1 MNDPLGLF
9 GDEQNDDPL
18 GLFGDTPKKKQAG
31 FNVAFKKALAGAGNA
46 IESAISLPAG
56 ALASYVGFQEQGDEI
71 FRQMEANRAA
81 RAKWA
86 NPENL
91 ETSLGQDIGAMAL
104 TLPAQLPAMAGQA
117 AEKGL
122 DLIQRG
128 EPLSTAIPATAGDAL
143 LNAVSMGPMAP
154 AKTFLGRAAIGTAS
168 NVSFGASSDA
178 ATQLLATKE
187 DTKKAYDPY
196 DARRRTQDALI
207 GGVTQGVFGERPKAK
222 GKPSPIDAI
231 RAEAPKPVAPMPD
244 VEPEQLRLFD
254 QFEERSPISKY
265 QTEMAPDMW
274 RVDENGIPIR
284 ADLSMEVQNLQQPL
298 QRNLWGDELEAN
310 FPRDPNKPLDMET
323 GDIPGV
329 ERFSEPVNFRN
340 DPENQI
346 PLTEAIDSMDPA
358 ARTAALEQTQMGREL
373 PASPELEVARAQ
385 AENTLFNKKEFDS
398 YQKREQENARA
409 FDEASAQKARGE
421 QLKRAAEAADG
432 PQPKG
437 FNKAFR
443 KQRGGLLIDGRQ
455 VTIEPTAT
463 GFVAKLGKKI
473 VGYLN
478 SNITPEQRAMLGE
491 DASVDMVKVDP
502 ELKGKGIGH
511 ALYEAWSKA
520 NEGNV
525 IPSGK
530 TSQAAWNTWKKAL
543 PGGVDKFVNQEAQR
557 IFGGADPQ
565 QVLGN
570 IPDPEVA
577 QRVQARAALLKK
589 HGGGVLVNF
598 EKKKQTTTLA
608 DIEAIQ
614 KQIDEVGRRYV
625 AGEISHEQMM
635 ESNRELIYK
644 KQDMERLELRRKESI
659 GAGEVTEIFPGYK
672 IIPPGTKVMAKN
684 GLSYPEPTRGE
695 VVGTH
700 QFRYGEKAY
709 NLPVVDFGDGRP
721 RKILPGDITEVFD
734 GPKSPF
740 NFKKQGGGLKIDW
753 GKEASDMEAALIKS
767 ADGSFIPENPD
778 TSLALETARGESD
791 GKLWTYAQSGAVNAA
806 MKTGSTL
813 IKTVGN
819 LVQAAGKRADLA
831 TRKYVLPAEKA
842 LRKLSREELT
852 QLGDVFKDEMFQDY
866 RYDGDLLA
874 KHLTVKQLE
883 AYTKM
888 RDVFDATL
896 SAQNEARVAKGQQP
910 ITAKEAYLSSRW
922 QGDFRVPVYE
932 LLYNSDGSP
941 KIDPK
946 TKEQAKKLVW
956 YLADTTQRGVDK
968 QLKALLAKEPTLK
981 AGKPHVVRSLKGG
994 ADIQSM
1000 YSTMLDILGR
1010 DDPAVQRIKELVE
1023 MDVGDDAAN
1032 MLAQE
1037 KHFKS
1042 KSGVRG
1048 FAGDRPGFHKTR
1060 DTIKMFEQQVQ
1071 YAKNAFQWAEM
1082 QKNADD
1088 LKMLLSDEEL
1098 ANKQPNNMKFAR
1110 EYVKNAL
1117 GQGEGKL
1124 AKAFDDTVREMGVS
1138 PSVLDKAVGG
1148 MKSFFITQKLAV
1160 SAGYTLANL
1169 VQTTNMVPYL
1179 ANLSS
1184 QGYHANAAKAM
1195 AIGYTG
1201 ALPMA
1206 LAHYMRAAGGGEYKT
1221 FFGDMPN
1228 KFMEGALKYAEDNG
1242 ITSRSIYDEAPVG
1255 TGFNPLKK
1263 VERAASF
1270 TISAPE
1276 TVVRSAAFLTY
1287 AYYLKD
1293 SGKFKDMQAVFQKAE
1308 DMVNMSMVDY
1318 RATEKPLMFSKGGT
1332 LGNIANTLQT
1342 YPMSFYNQYKYMLN
1356 EALQGRPGGLATM
1369 MVMQGAIAGA
1379 AGMPY
1384 FEDLTNLY
1392 KLMRDNLLSDAQW
1405 AKAMK
1410 HPFFSDPK
1418 LWMLE
1423 NLGESSV
1430 YGALSTQMGLGLT
1443 SRVTAPSLEAMSQA
1457 PFGPAVD
1464 LSKQVMNLGKAALD
1478 PTNTSKVGQAA
1489 MGSIPTGLQGWLE
1502 TQPFMKDITF
1512 VENADGT
1519 KTFMKTSDLADRK
1532 GGYTRTEDE
1541 VNIRKWGLRSQQE
1554 VLSRDVNWAAQQANM
1569 TTKEKTTGLVEKIYD
1584 AARQGN
1590 AAKVEE
1596 LRKLLIDLTGKDI
1609 SSEQL
1614 QNQLLEEQMDDVSRN
1629 VRNSK
1634 SPQQMLNTARSLRL
1648 LEGE

>member
-1 MNDPLGLF
+1 MPLIPFDGQLDDEPIGGKLVPFDGELDDEPKKKRKATWGESLAQGAAQIGNTADLAWSTLAGGAAALF
-9 GDEQNDDPL
+9 GDDEEALDIEEQRKARKATRDTWGKPQEAEQSFVQKAVNAVNPL
-18 GLFGDTPKKKQAG
+18 SLITSGLSPAATVDIARQAG
-31 FNVAFKKALAGAGNA
+31 ETDKAALKAGMVDAAGNAVGMILPGFKQGAALTRVATGAGANVAQEYATRKVIQDMLETEQGKAQFQPTAEDLALAGLAG
-46 IESAISLPAG
+46 
-56 ALASYVGFQEQGDEI
+56 
-71 FRQMEANRAA
+71 
-81 RAKWA
+81 
-86 NPENL
+86 
-91 ETSLGQDIGAMAL
+91 GAMAGL
-104 TLPAQLPAMAGQA
+104 AG
-117 AEKGL
+117 K
-122 DLIQRG
+122 
-128 EPLSTAIPATAGDAL
+128 
-143 LNAVSMGPMAP
+143 
-154 AKTFLGRAAIGTAS
+154 
-168 NVSFGASSDA
+168 
-178 ATQLLATKE
+178 
-187 DTKKAYDPY
+187 
-196 DARRRTQDALI
+196 
-207 GGVTQGVFGERPKAK
+207 RPVKK

-231 RAEAPKPVAPMPD
+231 RAEAPKPVAPIPD
-244 VEPEQLRLFD
+244 VQPEQLRLFD

-329 ERFSEPVNFRN
+329 ERFSDPVQFRN
-340 DPENQI
+340 DPEGQI
-346 PLTEAIDSMDPA
+346 PLTEAIDAMPEGVR
-358 ARTAALEQTQMGREL
+358 ARNPDGSFVSGTTRQNALDLLRGEMKADAALEVGKME
-373 PASPELEVARAQ
+373 
-385 AENTLFNKKEFDS
+385 
-398 YQKREQENARA
+398 
-409 FDEASAQKARGE
+409 
-421 QLKRAAEAADG
+421 ADG
-432 PQPKG
+432 PKIPLG
-437 FNKAFR
+437 SKARKEAFIRSQRGQRGVMAPDVFLKDFPEFVTSKIKDASGQLKALFRGVRSDYDGPERPMLGTFGEGVYLTESTSLANTYATGPESGRHVKQAYVDIKRPYEIEMGSPEHRGILRFDKDAR
-443 KQRGGLLIDGRQ
+443 KQFSDQMKAAGFDG
-455 VTIEPTAT
+455 VILKADGEMKEVMA
-463 GFVAKLGKKI
+463 FK
-473 VGYLN
+473 
-478 SNITPEQRAMLGE
+478 PEQVQNAFSTPSSRIPKSQRGAL
-491 DASVDMVKVDP
+491 KVD
-502 ELKGKGIGH
+502 
-511 ALYEAWSKA
+511 W
-520 NEGNV
+520 
-525 IPSGK
+525 
-530 TSQAAWNTWKKAL
+530 
-543 PGGVDKFVNQEAQR
+543 
-557 IFGGADPQ
+557 ADETTK
-565 QVLGN
+565 L
-570 IPDPEVA
+570 ESE
-577 QRVQARAALLKK
+577 LLKS
-589 HGGGVLVNF
+589 
-598 EKKKQTTTLA
+598 E
-608 DIEAIQ
+608 
-614 KQIDEVGRRYV
+614 
-625 AGEISHEQMM
+625 
-635 ESNRELIYK
+635 
-644 KQDMERLELRRKESI
+644 
-659 GAGEVTEIFPGYK
+659 
-672 IIPPGTKVMAKN
+672 
-684 GLSYPEPTRGE
+684 
-695 VVGTH
+695 
-700 QFRYGEKAY
+700 
-709 NLPVVDFGDGRP
+709 
-721 RKILPGDITEVFD
+721 
-734 GPKSPF
+734 
-740 NFKKQGGGLKIDW
+740 
-753 GKEASDMEAALIKS
+753 
-767 ADGSFIPENPD
+767 DGSYIPKNPD
-778 TSLALETARGESD
+778 TSVALEAARGEAD
-791 GKLWTYAQSGAVNAA
+791 GKLLTYAQSGAVNAA

-831 TRKYVLPAEKA
+831 TRKYVLPAETA

-896 SAQNEARVAKGQQP
+896 SAQNEARVAKGQKP

-922 QGDFRVPVYE
+922 QGDFRVPVYDA
-932 LLYNSDGSP
+932 DG
-941 KIDPK
+941 
-946 TKEQAKKLVW
+946 KLVW
-956 YLADTTQRGVDK
+956 YLADTTQRGVNN
-968 QLKALLAKEPTLK
+968 QLKALLAKEPSLK
-981 AGKPHVVRSLKGG
+981 AGKPHVVKSLKGG

-1023 MDVGDDAAN
+1023 MDVGDDTAN

-1048 FAGDRPGFHKTR
+1048 FAGDRPGFHKTK
-1060 DTIKMFEQQVQ
+1060 DTIRMFEQQIQ
-1071 YAKNAFQWAEM
+1071 YAKNAFQWSEM

-1124 AKAFDDTVREMGVS
+1124 AKAFDDTVREMGLS
-1138 PSVLDKAVGG
+1138 PAVLDKAVGG
-1148 MKSFFITQKLAV
+1148 VKSFFITQKLAV
-1160 SAGYTLANL
+1160 STGYTLANL

-1206 LAHYMRAAGGGEYKT
+1206 LAHYMRAFGGGEYKT

-1242 ITSRSIYDEAPVG
+1242 ITSRSIYDEAPIG

-1308 DMVNMSMVDY
+1308 DLVNMSMVDY
-1318 RATEKPLMFSKGGT
+1318 RATEKPLMFSKAGT
-1332 LGNIANTLQT
+1332 VGNVANTLQT

-1369 MVMQGAIAGA
+1369 LVMQGAIAGA

-1430 YGALSTQMGLGLT
+1430 YGALSTQTGLGLT

-1464 LSKQVMNLGKAALD
+1464 LSKQVVNLGKAALD

-1569 TTKEKTTGLVEKIYD
+1569 GTKERTTGLVEKIYD

-1590 AAKVEE
+1590 TEKVKQ
-1596 LRKLLIDLTGKDI
+1596 LRQLLIDLTGKDI

-1614 QNQLLEEQMDDVSRN
+1614 QNQLLEEQMDDVARN

-1634 SPQQMLNTARSLRL
+1634 TPQQMLNTARSLKI

>member
-9 GDEQNDDPL
+9 GEEQNDDPL
-18 GLFGDTPKKKQAG
+18 GLFGDTPKKRKATWGESLKQGFGQIGNTADLALSTLAGSAAALFGDDKEALDIEEQRKARKAVRDTWGAPQEAEQSFMQKAVNAVNPLSLISSGLSPAATVDTARQAG
-31 FNVAFKKALAGAGNA
+31 ESNTSALKAGMVDAAGNAVGMILPGFKQGATLTRVATGAGANVAQEYATRKVIQDMLETEQGKAQFQPTAEDLALAGLAG
-46 IESAISLPAG
+46 G
-56 ALASYVGFQEQGDEI
+56 
-71 FRQMEANRAA
+71 
-81 RAKWA
+81 
-86 NPENL
+86 
-91 ETSLGQDIGAMAL
+91 T
-104 TLPAQLPAMAGQA
+104 MAG
-117 AEKGL
+117 L
-122 DLIQRG
+122 
-128 EPLSTAIPATAGDAL
+128 AG
-143 LNAVSMGPMAP
+143 
-154 AKTFLGRAAIGTAS
+154 K
-168 NVSFGASSDA
+168 
-178 ATQLLATKE
+178 
-187 DTKKAYDPY
+187 
-196 DARRRTQDALI
+196 
-207 GGVTQGVFGERPKAK
+207 RPVQK

-231 RAEAPKPVAPMPD
+231 RAEAPKPSAPMPD
-244 VEPEQLRLFD
+244 VQPEQLRLFD
-254 QFEERSPISKY
+254 QFEERSPVSKY

-323 GDIPGV
+323 GDIEGV
-329 ERFSEPVNFRN
+329 ERFSDPVQFRN
-340 DPENQI
+340 DPEGQL
-346 PLTEAIDSMDPA
+346 PLTEAIDMMPEGVR
-358 ARTAALEQTQMGREL
+358 ARNPDGSFAEGTTRQNALDLLRGEL
-373 PASPELEVARAQ
+373 EASPELQVAKMD
-385 AENTLFNKKEFDS
+385 AETMQRTILD
-398 YQKREQENARA
+398 ATG
-409 FDEASAQKARGE
+409 DT
-421 QLKRAAEAADG
+421 
-432 PQPKG
+432 PKG
-437 FNKAFR
+437 FNAKMK
-443 KQRGGLLIDGRQ
+443 KQKGAVLIGGKE
-455 VTIEPTAT
+455 VVVEPTET
-463 GFVAKLGKKI
+463 GFVAKLGDKV

-491 DASVDMVKVDP
+491 DASVDMVKVSP
-502 ELKGKGIGH
+502 EFKGKGVGN
-511 ALYEAWSKA
+511 ALYDAWSKA

-530 TSQAAWNTWKKAL
+530 TSKEAWNLWKRSL
-543 PGGVDKFVNQEAQR
+543 PQGVDRFVQQEAQR

-577 QRVQARAALLKK
+577 QRVQARVALM
-589 HGGGVLVNF
+589 N
-598 EKKKQTTTLA
+598 
-608 DIEAIQ
+608 
-614 KQIDEVGRRYV
+614 
-625 AGEISHEQMM
+625 
-635 ESNRELIYK
+635 
-644 KQDMERLELRRKESI
+644 
-659 GAGEVTEIFPGYK
+659 
-672 IIPPGTKVMAKN
+672 
-684 GLSYPEPTRGE
+684 
-695 VVGTH
+695 
-700 QFRYGEKAY
+700 
-709 NLPVVDFGDGRP
+709 
-721 RKILPGDITEVFD
+721 
-734 GPKSPF
+734 
-740 NFKKQGGGLKIDW
+740 KQGGGLKIGW
-753 GKEASDMEAALIKS
+753 PKETSDMEASLLKS
-767 ADGSFIPENPD
+767 SDGSFIPENPD
-778 TSLALETARGESD
+778 TSVALEKARGETD

-819 LVQAAGKRADLA
+819 FVQAAGKRADLA
-831 TRKYVLPAEKA
+831 TRKYVLPAEQA
-842 LRKLSREELT
+842 LRKLSHEELT

-866 RYDGDLLA
+866 RYDGELLA
-874 KHLTVKQLE
+874 KHLTVKQLQ

-896 SAQNEARVAKGQQP
+896 SAQNEARVAKGQKP
-910 ITAKEAYLSSRW
+910 ITSKEAYLSSRW
-922 QGDFRVPVYE
+922 QGDFRVPVYDA
-932 LLYNSDGSP
+932 DG
-941 KIDPK
+941 
-946 TKEQAKKLVW
+946 KLVW
-956 YLADTTQRGVDK
+956 YLADTTQRGVDN

-981 AGKPHVVRSLKGG
+981 AGKPHVVKSLKGG

-1048 FAGDRPGFHKTR
+1048 FAGDRPGFNKTR

-1071 YAKNAFQWAEM
+1071 YAKNAFQWSEM

-1124 AKAFDDTVREMGVS
+1124 AKAFDDTVREMGLS
-1138 PSVLDKAVGG
+1138 PAVLDKAVGG
-1148 MKSFFITQKLAV
+1148 VKSFFITQKLAV

-1195 AIGYTG
+1195 VIGYTG
-1201 ALPMA
+1201 AIPMA
-1206 LAHYMRAAGGGEYKT
+1206 VAHYMRAAGGGEYRT
-1221 FFGDMPN
+1221 FFGEMPD
-1228 KFMEGALKYAEDNG
+1228 KFMEGALRYAEDNG

-1255 TGFNPLKK
+1255 TGFNPLKNL
-1263 VERAASF
+1263 ERMAGT

-1430 YGALSTQMGLGLT
+1430 YGALSTKTGLGLT

-1512 VENADGT
+1512 VENEDGT

-1590 AAKVEE
+1590 SAKVEE
-1596 LRKLLIDLTGKDI
+1596 LRALLIDLTGKDI

-1634 SPQQMLNTARSLRL
+1634 SPQQMLNTARSLKL

>member
-18 GLFGDTPKKKQAG
+18 GLFGDTPKKRKATWGESLAQGAAQIGNTADLALSTLAGSAAALFGADEDALKIEEERKARKATRDLWGKPQEAEQSFIQKAVNAVNPLSLISSGLSPAATVDTARQAG
-31 FNVAFKKALAGAGNA
+31 ESNSAALKAGMVDAAGNTVGMILPGFKQGAALTRVATGAGANVAQEYATRKVIQDVLETEKGKAQFQPTAEDLALAGLAG
-46 IESAISLPAG
+46 G
-56 ALASYVGFQEQGDEI
+56 
-71 FRQMEANRAA
+71 
-81 RAKWA
+81 
-86 NPENL
+86 
-91 ETSLGQDIGAMAL
+91 
-104 TLPAQLPAMAGQA
+104 
-117 AEKGL
+117 
-122 DLIQRG
+122 
-128 EPLSTAIPATAGDAL
+128 ATAG
-143 LNAVSMGPMAP
+143 
-154 AKTFLGRAAIGTAS
+154 
-168 NVSFGASSDA
+168 
-178 ATQLLATKE
+178 LAGK
-187 DTKKAYDPY
+187 
-196 DARRRTQDALI
+196 
-207 GGVTQGVFGERPKAK
+207 RPVQK

-340 DPENQI
+340 DPEGQL
-346 PLTEAIDSMDPA
+346 PLTEAIDMMPEGVR
-358 ARTAALEQTQMGREL
+358 ARNPDGSFAEGTTRQNALDLLRREL
-373 PASPELEVARAQ
+373 PASPELEVARNI
-385 AENTLFNKKEFDS
+385 AENTLFNKQGFDA
-398 YQKREQENARA
+398 YLKREQENART
-409 FDEASAQKARGE
+409 FDQASAQKARKE
-421 QLKRAAEAADG
+421 QIRRAIEAADG

-443 KQRGGLLIDGRQ
+443 KQRGALLIGGKH
-455 VTIEPTAT
+455 VSVEPTET
-463 GFVAKLGKKI
+463 GFIAKLGNKI

-491 DASVDMVKVDP
+491 DASVDMVKVEP
-502 ELKGKGIGH
+502 EFKGKGVGN
-511 ALYEAWSKA
+511 ALYDAWSKA

-530 TSQAAWNTWKKAL
+530 TSKEAWNLWKRSL
-543 PGGVDKFVNQEAQR
+543 PQGVDKFVQQEAQR

-577 QRVQARAALLKK
+577 QRVQARVALM
-589 HGGGVLVNF
+589 N
-598 EKKKQTTTLA
+598 
-608 DIEAIQ
+608 
-614 KQIDEVGRRYV
+614 
-625 AGEISHEQMM
+625 
-635 ESNRELIYK
+635 
-644 KQDMERLELRRKESI
+644 
-659 GAGEVTEIFPGYK
+659 
-672 IIPPGTKVMAKN
+672 
-684 GLSYPEPTRGE
+684 
-695 VVGTH
+695 
-700 QFRYGEKAY
+700 
-709 NLPVVDFGDGRP
+709 
-721 RKILPGDITEVFD
+721 
-734 GPKSPF
+734 
-740 NFKKQGGGLKIDW
+740 KQGGGVKVDW
-753 GKEASDMEAALIKS
+753 NKVSSDMEASLIKS
-767 ADGSFIPENPD
+767 EDGSFIPENPD
-778 TSLALETARGESD
+778 TSVALETARGETD
-791 GKLWTYAQSGAVNAA
+791 GKLWTYTQSGAVNAA

-874 KHLTVKQLE
+874 KHLSVKQLE

-910 ITAKEAYLSSRW
+910 ISAKEAYLSSRW
-922 QGDFRVPVYE
+922 QGDFRVPVYDA
-932 LLYNSDGSP
+932 DG
-941 KIDPK
+941 
-946 TKEQAKKLVW
+946 KLVW
-956 YLADTTQRGVDK
+956 YLADTTQRGVDH

-1000 YSTMLDILGR
+1000 YTTMLDILGR

-1023 MDVGDDAAN
+1023 MDVGDDTAN

-1048 FAGDRPGFHKTR
+1048 FAGDRPGFNKTR

-1071 YAKNAFQWAEM
+1071 YAKNAFQWSEM

-1117 GQGEGKL
+1117 GQGEGRL

-1201 ALPMA
+1201 AIPMA
-1206 LAHYMRAAGGGEYKT
+1206 VAHYLRAFGGGEYKT
-1221 FFGDMPN
+1221 FFGEMPD
-1228 KFMEGALKYAEDNG
+1228 KFMEGALRYAEDNG

-1430 YGALSTQMGLGLT
+1430 YGALSTQTGLGLT

-1590 AAKVEE
+1590 SAKVEE

-1634 SPQQMLNTARSLRL
+1634 SPQQMLNTARSLKL

>member
-1 MNDPLGLF
+1 MPLIPFDGQLD
-9 GDEQNDDPL
+9 DEPIGGKLVPFDGELDDE
-18 GLFGDTPKKKQAG
+18 PKKKKAG
-31 FNVAFKKALAGAGNA
+31 FDVAFKKALAGAGNA

-56 ALASYVGFQEQGDEI
+56 ALATYAGFQNQGDEI
-71 FRQMEANRAA
+71 FRQMESNRAV
-81 RAKWA
+81 RNKWA

-91 ETSLGQDIGAMAL
+91 ETSLGQDVGAMAL
-104 TLPAQLPAMAGQA
+104 TLPAQIPAMLGQA
-117 AEKGL
+117 GEKGM

-128 EPLSTAIPATAGDAL
+128 EPLSTAIPATVIDAGM
-143 LNAVSMGPMAP
+143 NAASMGPMAP
-154 AKTFLGRAAIGTAS
+154 AKTLMGRGLVGAS
-168 NVSFGASSDA
+168 GNVAFGAGSDA

-222 GKPSPIDAI
+222 GKPSAVDKI
-231 RAEAPKPVAPMPD
+231 RAEAKKPIVEAPAPKL
-244 VEPEQLRLFD
+244 EPEQLRLFD
-254 QFEERSPISKY
+254 QFEERSPISPY

-329 ERFSEPVNFRN
+329 ERFSDPVQFRN
-340 DPENQI
+340 DPEGQI
-346 PLTEAIDSMDPA
+346 PLTEAIDMMPEGVR
-358 ARTAALEQTQMGREL
+358 ARNPDGSFAEGTTRQNALDLLRNEL
-373 PASPELEVARAQ
+373 PASPELEVARNI
-385 AENTLFNKKEFDS
+385 AENTLFNKQDFDA
-398 YQKREQENARA
+398 YLKREQENTRT
-409 FDEASAQKARGE
+409 FDQASAQKARKE
-421 QLKRAAEAADG
+421 QIRRAIEAADG

-443 KQRGGLLIDGRQ
+443 KQRGALLIGGKQ
-455 VTIEPTAT
+455 VSVEPTET
-463 GFVAKLGKKI
+463 GFIAKLGNKI

-491 DASVDMVKVDP
+491 DASVDMVKVEP
-502 ELKGKGIGH
+502 EFKGKGVGN
-511 ALYEAWSKA
+511 ALYDAWSKA

-530 TSQAAWNTWKKAL
+530 TSKEAWNLWKRSL
-543 PGGVDKFVNQEAQR
+543 PQGVDKFVQQEAQR

-577 QRVQARAALLKK
+577 QRVQARVALM
-589 HGGGVLVNF
+589 N
-598 EKKKQTTTLA
+598 
-608 DIEAIQ
+608 
-614 KQIDEVGRRYV
+614 
-625 AGEISHEQMM
+625 
-635 ESNRELIYK
+635 
-644 KQDMERLELRRKESI
+644 
-659 GAGEVTEIFPGYK
+659 
-672 IIPPGTKVMAKN
+672 
-684 GLSYPEPTRGE
+684 
-695 VVGTH
+695 
-700 QFRYGEKAY
+700 
-709 NLPVVDFGDGRP
+709 
-721 RKILPGDITEVFD
+721 
-734 GPKSPF
+734 
-740 NFKKQGGGLKIDW
+740 KQGGGVKVDW
-753 GKEASDMEAALIKS
+753 NKVSSDMEAALIKS
-767 ADGSFIPENPD
+767 EDGSYIPENPD
-778 TSLALETARGESD
+778 TSVALETARGEVD

-874 KHLTVKQLE
+874 KHLSVKQLE

-922 QGDFRVPVYE
+922 QGDFRVPVYDA
-932 LLYNSDGSP
+932 DG
-941 KIDPK
+941 
-946 TKEQAKKLVW
+946 KLVW
-956 YLADTTQRGVDK
+956 YLADTTQRGVDN

-1000 YSTMLDILGR
+1000 YTTMLDILGR

-1023 MDVGDDAAN
+1023 MDVGDDTAN

-1048 FAGDRPGFHKTR
+1048 FAGDRPGFNKTR

-1201 ALPMA
+1201 AIPMA
-1206 LAHYMRAAGGGEYKT
+1206 IAHYLRAFGGGEYKT
-1221 FFGDMPN
+1221 FFGEMPD

-1242 ITSRSIYDEAPVG
+1242 ITSRSIYDEAPIG

-1356 EALQGRPGGLATM
+1356 EAMQGRPGGLATM

-1430 YGALSTQMGLGLT
+1430 YGALSTQTGLGLT

>member
-18 GLFGDTPKKKQAG
+18 GLFGDTPKKKKAG
-31 FNVAFKKALAGAGNA
+31 FDVAFKKALAGAGNA

-56 ALASYVGFQEQGDEI
+56 ALATYAGFQNQGDEI
-71 FRQMEANRAA
+71 FRQMESNRAV
-81 RAKWA
+81 RNKWA

-91 ETSLGQDIGAMAL
+91 ETSLGQDVGAMAL
-104 TLPAQLPAMAGQA
+104 TLPAQIPAMLGQA
-117 AEKGL
+117 GEKGM
-122 DLIQRG
+122 DLIQRS
-128 EPLSTAIPATAGDAL
+128 EPLSTAIPATLIDAGMT
-143 LNAVSMGPMAP
+143 AVGMGPMAP
-154 AKTFLGRAAIGTAS
+154 AKTLMGRGLVGAS
-168 NVSFGASSDA
+168 GNVAFGAGSDA

-222 GKPSPIDAI
+222 GKPSAVDKI
-231 RAEAPKPVAPMPD
+231 RAEAKKPLVEAPAPKLEPD
-244 VEPEQLRLFD
+244 QLRLFD
-254 QFEERSPISKY
+254 QFEERSPISPY

-329 ERFSEPVNFRN
+329 ERFSDPVQFRN
-340 DPENQI
+340 DPEGQI
-346 PLTEAIDSMDPA
+346 PLTEAIDSMEPT

-373 PASPELEVARAQ
+373 PASPELEVARNA
-385 AENTLFNKKEFDS
+385 AENTLFNKQDFDA
-398 YQKREQENARA
+398 YLKREQENART
-409 FDEASAQKARGE
+409 FDAASAQKARGE

-443 KQRGGLLIDGRQ
+443 KQRGGLLIDGRK
-455 VTIEPTAT
+455 VTIEPTET

-491 DASVDMVKVDP
+491 DASVDMVKVEP
-502 ELKGKGIGH
+502 EFKGKGVGN
-511 ALYEAWSKA
+511 ALYDAWAKA

-530 TSQAAWNTWKKAL
+530 TSKEAWNLWKRSL
-543 PGGVDKFVNQEAQR
+543 PQGVDKFVNQEAQR

-577 QRVQARAALLKK
+577 QRVQARVALM
-589 HGGGVLVNF
+589 N
-598 EKKKQTTTLA
+598 
-608 DIEAIQ
+608 
-614 KQIDEVGRRYV
+614 
-625 AGEISHEQMM
+625 
-635 ESNRELIYK
+635 
-644 KQDMERLELRRKESI
+644 
-659 GAGEVTEIFPGYK
+659 
-672 IIPPGTKVMAKN
+672 
-684 GLSYPEPTRGE
+684 
-695 VVGTH
+695 
-700 QFRYGEKAY
+700 
-709 NLPVVDFGDGRP
+709 
-721 RKILPGDITEVFD
+721 
-734 GPKSPF
+734 
-740 NFKKQGGGLKIDW
+740 KQGGGVKVDW
-753 GKEASDMEAALIKS
+753 GKVSDEMEVGLLKNE
-767 ADGSFIPENPD
+767 DGNYIPKNPD
-778 TSLALETARGESD
+778 TVSALDAARGETD

-866 RYDGDLLA
+866 RYDGNLLA

-922 QGDFRVPVYE
+922 QGDFRVPVYDA
-932 LLYNSDGSP
+932 DG
-941 KIDPK
+941 
-946 TKEQAKKLVW
+946 KLVW

-1000 YSTMLDILGR
+1000 YTTMLDILGR

-1023 MDVGDDAAN
+1023 MDVGDDTAN

-1048 FAGDRPGFHKTR
+1048 FAGDRPGFDKTR
-1060 DTIKMFEQQVQ
+1060 DTVKMFEQQVQ

-1201 ALPMA
+1201 AIPMA
-1206 LAHYMRAAGGGEYKT
+1206 VAHYLRAFGGGEYKT

-1489 MGSIPTGLQGWLE
+1489 VGSIPTGLQGWLE

-1590 AAKVEE
+1590 STKVEE

>member
-18 GLFGDTPKKKQAG
+18 GLFGDTPKKRKATWGESLAQGAAQIGNTADLAWSTLAGGAAALFGDKDSALSIEEERKARKTTRDTWGAPQEAEQSFMQKAVNAVNPLSLISSGLSPAATVDTARQAG
-31 FNVAFKKALAGAGNA
+31 ESNTSAIKAGMVDAAGNAVGMILPGFKQGAALTRVATGAGANVAQEYATRKIIQDMLETEQGKAQFEPTAEDLALAGLAG
-46 IESAISLPAG
+46 G
-56 ALASYVGFQEQGDEI
+56 
-71 FRQMEANRAA
+71 
-81 RAKWA
+81 
-86 NPENL
+86 
-91 ETSLGQDIGAMAL
+91 T
-104 TLPAQLPAMAGQA
+104 MAG
-117 AEKGL
+117 L
-122 DLIQRG
+122 
-128 EPLSTAIPATAGDAL
+128 AG
-143 LNAVSMGPMAP
+143 
-154 AKTFLGRAAIGTAS
+154 K
-168 NVSFGASSDA
+168 
-178 ATQLLATKE
+178 
-187 DTKKAYDPY
+187 
-196 DARRRTQDALI
+196 
-207 GGVTQGVFGERPKAK
+207 RPVKK

-244 VEPEQLRLFD
+244 MQPEQLRLFD

-298 QRNLWGDELEAN
+298 QRNLWGDEMEAN

-329 ERFSEPVNFRN
+329 ERFSDPVQFRN
-340 DPENQI
+340 DPEGQL

-358 ARTAALEQTQMGREL
+358 ARTAALDQTQMGREL
-373 PASPELEVARAQ
+373 PASPELEVARR
-385 AENTLFNKKEFDS
+385 D
-398 YQKREQENARA
+398 
-409 FDEASAQKARGE
+409 
-421 QLKRAAEAADG
+421 AEAMQRTILEATGDT
-432 PQPKG
+432 PKG
-437 FNKAFR
+437 FNAKMK
-443 KQRGGLLIDGRQ
+443 KQKGAVLIGGKE
-455 VTIEPTAT
+455 VVVEPTET
-463 GFVAKLGKKI
+463 GFVAKLGDKI

-502 ELKGKGIGH
+502 ELKGKGVGR
-511 ALYEAWSKA
+511 ALYDAWSKA

-530 TSQAAWNTWKKAL
+530 TSKEAWNLWKRSL
-543 PGGVDKFVNQEAQR
+543 PQGVDKFVQQEAQR
-557 IFGGADPQ
+557 IFGGANPQ

-577 QRVQARAALLKK
+577 QRVQARAAL
-589 HGGGVLVNF
+589 
-598 EKKKQTTTLA
+598 
-608 DIEAIQ
+608 
-614 KQIDEVGRRYV
+614 
-625 AGEISHEQMM
+625 
-635 ESNRELIYK
+635 
-644 KQDMERLELRRKESI
+644 
-659 GAGEVTEIFPGYK
+659 
-672 IIPPGTKVMAKN
+672 MA
-684 GLSYPEPTRGE
+684 
-695 VVGTH
+695 
-700 QFRYGEKAY
+700 
-709 NLPVVDFGDGRP
+709 
-721 RKILPGDITEVFD
+721 
-734 GPKSPF
+734 
-740 NFKKQGGGLKIDW
+740 KQGGGVKVDW

-767 ADGSFIPENPD
+767 EDGSYIPKNPD
-778 TSLALETARGESD
+778 TSIALEAARGESD

-831 TRKYVLPAEKA
+831 TRKYILPAEKA
-842 LRKLSREELT
+842 LRKLSREEIT

-866 RYDGDLLA
+866 RYDGNILA

-910 ITAKEAYLSSRW
+910 ISGKEAYLSSRW
-922 QGDFRVPVYE
+922 QGDFRVPVYDA
-932 LLYNSDGSP
+932 DG
-941 KIDPK
+941 
-946 TKEQAKKLVW
+946 KLVW
-956 YLADTTQRGVDK
+956 YLADTTQRGVDN

-981 AGKPHVVRSLKGG
+981 AGKPHVVKSLKGG

-1010 DDPAVQRIKELVE
+1010 DDPAVQRIKEIVE

-1042 KSGVRG
+1042 KSGIRG
-1048 FAGDRPGFHKTR
+1048 FAGDRPGFHKTK
-1060 DTIKMFEQQVQ
+1060 DTIKMFEQQIQ

-1082 QKNADD
+1082 QKNTDD

-1124 AKAFDDTVREMGVS
+1124 AKAFDDTVREMGLS
-1138 PSVLDKAVGG
+1138 PAVLDKAVGG
-1148 MKSFFITQKLAV
+1148 VKSFFITQKLAV

-1195 AIGYTG
+1195 AIGYAG
-1201 ALPMA
+1201 AIPMA
-1206 LAHYMRAAGGGEYKT
+1206 LAHYGRAFGGGEYKT
-1221 FFGDMPN
+1221 LFGDMPN

-1242 ITSRSIYDEAPVG
+1242 ITSRSIYDEAPIG

-1332 LGNIANTLQT
+1332 LGNVANTLQT

-1430 YGALSTQMGLGLT
+1430 YGALSTQTGLGLT

-1464 LSKQVMNLGKAALD
+1464 LSKQALNLGKAALD

-1489 MGSIPTGLQGWLE
+1489 MGSIPSGLQGWLE

-1532 GGYTRTEDE
+1532 GGYTRDEDE

-1590 AAKVEE
+1590 STKVEE

-1634 SPQQMLNTARSLRL
+1634 SPQQMLNTARSLKL

>member
-9 GDEQNDDPL
+9 GDEQNNDPL
-18 GLFGDTPKKKQAG
+18 GLFGDTPKKRKATWGESLAQGAAQIGNTADLAWSTLAGGAAALFGDDKEALDIEEQRKARKATRDTWGKPQEAEQSFVQKAVNAVNPLSLITSGLSPAATVDIARQAG
-31 FNVAFKKALAGAGNA
+31 ETDKAAIKAGLVDAAGNAVGMILPGFKQGAALTRVATGAGANVAQEYATRKVIQDMLETEQGKAQFQPTAEDLALAGLAG
-46 IESAISLPAG
+46 G
-56 ALASYVGFQEQGDEI
+56 
-71 FRQMEANRAA
+71 
-81 RAKWA
+81 
-86 NPENL
+86 
-91 ETSLGQDIGAMAL
+91 T
-104 TLPAQLPAMAGQA
+104 MAG
-117 AEKGL
+117 L
-122 DLIQRG
+122 
-128 EPLSTAIPATAGDAL
+128 AG
-143 LNAVSMGPMAP
+143 
-154 AKTFLGRAAIGTAS
+154 K
-168 NVSFGASSDA
+168 
-178 ATQLLATKE
+178 
-187 DTKKAYDPY
+187 
-196 DARRRTQDALI
+196 
-207 GGVTQGVFGERPKAK
+207 RPVQN
-222 GKPSPIDAI
+222 GKPSPVDAI

-244 VEPEQLRLFD
+244 VQPEQFRLFD

-329 ERFSEPVNFRN
+329 ERFSDPVQFRN
-340 DPENQI
+340 DPEGQL
-346 PLTEAIDSMDPA
+346 PLTEAIDLMPEGVR
-358 ARTAALEQTQMGREL
+358 ARNPDGSFAEGTTRQNALDLLRREL
-373 PASPELEVARAQ
+373 PASPELEVARMD
-385 AENTLFNKKEFDS
+385 AETMQRTILD
-398 YQKREQENARA
+398 ATG
-409 FDEASAQKARGE
+409 DT
-421 QLKRAAEAADG
+421 
-432 PQPKG
+432 PKG
-437 FNKAFR
+437 FNAKMK
-443 KQRGGLLIDGRQ
+443 KQKGAVLIGGKE
-455 VTIEPTAT
+455 VVVEPTET
-463 GFVAKLGKKI
+463 GFVAKLGDKI

-491 DASVDMVKVDP
+491 DASVDMVKVEP
-502 ELKGKGIGH
+502 EFKGKGVGN
-511 ALYEAWSKA
+511 ALYDAWSRA

-530 TSQAAWNTWKKAL
+530 TSKEAWNLWKRSL
-543 PGGVDKFVNQEAQR
+543 PQGVDKFVNQEAQR

-577 QRVQARAALLKK
+577 QRVQARVALM
-589 HGGGVLVNF
+589 N
-598 EKKKQTTTLA
+598 
-608 DIEAIQ
+608 
-614 KQIDEVGRRYV
+614 
-625 AGEISHEQMM
+625 
-635 ESNRELIYK
+635 
-644 KQDMERLELRRKESI
+644 
-659 GAGEVTEIFPGYK
+659 
-672 IIPPGTKVMAKN
+672 
-684 GLSYPEPTRGE
+684 
-695 VVGTH
+695 
-700 QFRYGEKAY
+700 
-709 NLPVVDFGDGRP
+709 
-721 RKILPGDITEVFD
+721 
-734 GPKSPF
+734 
-740 NFKKQGGGLKIDW
+740 KQGGGVKVDW
-753 GKEASDMEAALIKS
+753 NKVSSDMEASLIKS
-767 ADGSFIPENPD
+767 EDGSFIPENPD
-778 TSLALETARGESD
+778 TSVALETARGETD

-831 TRKYVLPAEKA
+831 TRKYILPAETA

-896 SAQNEARVAKGQQP
+896 SAQNEARVAKGQKP

-922 QGDFRVPVYE
+922 QGDFRVPVYDA
-932 LLYNSDGSP
+932 DG
-941 KIDPK
+941 
-946 TKEQAKKLVW
+946 KLVW

-981 AGKPHVVRSLKGG
+981 AGKPHVVKSLKSG
-994 ADIQSM
+994 ADVQSM
-1000 YSTMLDILGR
+1000 YTTMLDILGR

-1023 MDVGDDAAN
+1023 MDVGDDTAN

-1048 FAGDRPGFHKTR
+1048 FAGDRPGFNKTQ
-1060 DTIKMFEQQVQ
+1060 DTVKMFEQQIQ
-1071 YAKNAFQWAEM
+1071 YAKNAFQWSEM

-1098 ANKQPNNMKFAR
+1098 AKNQPNNMKFAR

-1124 AKAFDDTVREMGVS
+1124 AKAFEDTVREMGLS
-1138 PSVLDKAVGG
+1138 PTVLDNAVGG
-1148 MKSFFITQKLAV
+1148 VKSFFITQKLAV

-1184 QGYHANAAKAM
+1184 QGYHANAAKAI

-1206 LAHYMRAAGGGEYKT
+1206 IAHYMRAFGGGEYKT
-1221 FFGDMPN
+1221 FFGDIPN
-1228 KFMEGALKYAEDNG
+1228 KFMEGALRYAEDNG

-1255 TGFNPLKK
+1255 TGFNPLKQ

-1308 DMVNMSMVDY
+1308 DLVNMSMVDY
-1318 RATEKPLMFSKGGT
+1318 RATEKPLMFAKAGT
-1332 LGNIANTLQT
+1332 VGNIANTLQT

-1392 KLMRDNLLSDAQW
+1392 KMMRDNLLSDSQW

-1430 YGALSTQMGLGLT
+1430 YGLLSTQTGLGLT

-1464 LSKQVMNLGKAALD
+1464 LSKQVVNLGKAALD

-1532 GGYTRTEDE
+1532 GGYTRNEDE

-1569 TTKEKTTGLVEKIYD
+1569 ETKERTTGLVEKIYD

-1590 AAKVEE
+1590 TERVKQ
-1596 LRKLLIDLTGKDI
+1596 LRQLLIDLTGKDI

-1629 VRNSK
+1629 ARNSK
-1634 SPQQMLNTARSLRL
+1634 TPQQMLNTARSLKI